1 MIVNQILEATEQL
14 SYQQRELLLQVLSRR
29 QVEARRSQIARHA
42 KKARQDFQSD
52 QLTAESAEELIKRL
66 QVMVQESKA

>member
-1 MIVNQILEATEQL
+1 MTINQILEATEQL

-42 KKARQDFQSD
+42 KKARQDFQSG

-66 QVMVQESKA
+66 HASLAE